1 MTCETDAPI
10 VKEVLLL
17 IRGNKLCQCTN
28 KTLHTTSVHTAHR
41 MLQYIYTLGGQLTPA
56 QEEDM
61 YTTDKV
67 PCGETEE
74 VMLHAINK

>member
-1 MTCETDAPI
+1 M
-10 VKEVLLL
+10 
-17 IRGNKLCQCTN
+17 
-28 KTLHTTSVHTAHR
+28 SVHTAHR
-41 MLQYIYTLGGQLTPA
+41 MLQYKYTLGGQPPTA